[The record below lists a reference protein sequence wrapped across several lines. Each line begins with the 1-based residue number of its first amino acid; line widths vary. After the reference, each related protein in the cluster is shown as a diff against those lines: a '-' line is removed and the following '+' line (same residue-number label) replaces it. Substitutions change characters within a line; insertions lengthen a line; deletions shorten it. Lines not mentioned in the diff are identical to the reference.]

1 MRAEVV
7 RRWREVSV
15 SLFRMLRESST
26 DKLEVILMEGESLRL
41 VGGEDFDFEGN
52 NAG

>member
-1 MRAEVV
+1 M
-7 RRWREVSV
+7 

-26 DKLEVILMEGESLRL
+26 DKLVAILMEGESLRP

-52 NAG
+52 NEE

>member
-1 MRAEVV
+1 MV
-7 RRWREVSV
+7 RRWQEVSV

-26 DKLEVILMEGESLRL
+26 DELEVILMEGESLRL

-52 NAG
+52 NEE